1 MPGYGASGTVGTT
14 TGKSGYHP
22 KAGARCAQMA
32 RARTAVTTVMAS
44 SSETELKEKRR
55 KAART
60 LLSKD
65 WEYEATVDEAAR
77 GPKPYRRAHDKR
89 IPAERRRHLVD
100 GVYVDKLPF
109 NAGEQLRIDPYPDL
123 STAGLIASNQYDS
136 SHSGG
141 RKPVIIAEQVEP
153 AVKKQTWCEWV
164 FSCHCTRDN

>member
-1 MPGYGASGTVGTT
+1 
-14 TGKSGYHP
+14 
-22 KAGARCAQMA
+22 MA

-65 WEYEATVDEAAR
+65 WEYKPTVDEAAR
-77 GPKPYRRAHDKR
+77 SPKPYRRAHDKR

-109 NAGEQLRIDPYPDL
+109 NAGEQLRTDPYPDL
-123 STAGLIASNQYDS
+123 STAGLIASNQYDNP
-136 SHSGG
+136 HSGG

-153 AVKKQTWCEWV
+153 AVKKQTCNRFAV
-164 FSCHCTRDN
+164 FGWTSPTLGPLQQGPAVSVEVTRKIPGSVQGLVNAS

>member
-1 MPGYGASGTVGTT
+1 
-14 TGKSGYHP
+14 
-22 KAGARCAQMA
+22 MA

-65 WEYEATVDEAAR
+65 STVDEATR
-77 GPKPYRRAHDKR
+77 SPKPYRRAYK
-89 IPAERRRHLVD
+89 PYRRHLVD

-123 STAGLIASNQYDS
+123 SQYDS
-136 SHSGG
+136 PHSGG

-164 FSCHCTRDN
+164 FSCHFTRGN